1 MKKIIKIVLLLVF
14 SLSIVFSVYA
24 KTISSSDET
33 IIKNEVKDFFDEVKN
48 LDVDAALA
56 VAGYKL
62 ADNTQMKYIKDFF
75 KEYPDS
81 ETQCKEMLNKISCEV
96 IEIKTDENNNSK
108 INCKLKISYP
118 NFQAI
123 VKKAKASIILN
134 NLVDFL
140 KGNITNKNVASII
153 NSIYKEFNK
162 NNYDMIDSNVNIKLK
177 KQGDKF
183 IVYDINEL
191 ISNIQKFVSEYSKS
205 VMGEK
210 KWL

>member
-1 MKKIIKIVLLLVF
+1 MKKIIKIVLLLASSLIIGSLVF
-14 SLSIVFSVYA
+14 A
-24 KTISSSDET
+24 KDISSSEET
-33 IIKNEVKDFFDEVKN
+33 IIKNQVKDFFDEVKN

-81 ETQCKEMLNKISCEV
+81 EAQFKAMLNKIKCEV
-96 IEIKTDENNNSK
+96 SEIIIDENDNGK
-108 INCKLKISYP
+108 VNCKLKISYP
-118 NFQAI
+118 DFKAL
-123 VKKAKASIILN
+123 VKKARASIILN

-162 NNYDMIDSNVNIKLK
+162 NSNDVISSNVNIKLK

-191 ISNIQKFVSEYSKS
+191 ISSIQKFVSEYSKS

-210 KWL
+210 K

>member
-1 MKKIIKIVLLLVF
+1 MKRIVKIILLLIF

-24 KTISSSDET
+24 ENLSSNDET
-33 IIKNEVKDFFDEVKN
+33 IIKNEVKNFFDEVKN

-96 IEIKTDENNNSK
+96 KEIKTDENNNSK